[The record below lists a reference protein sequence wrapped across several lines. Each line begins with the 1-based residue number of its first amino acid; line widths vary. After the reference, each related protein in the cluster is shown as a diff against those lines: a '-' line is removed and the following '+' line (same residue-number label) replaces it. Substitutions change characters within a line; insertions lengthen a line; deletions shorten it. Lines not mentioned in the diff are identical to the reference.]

1 MSTDIAAGTLSISGS
16 DEYIGR
22 AVDCFA
28 VAASASDPDLQAELY
43 TMVLL
48 LLRLAERAVR
58 NRR

>member
-1 MSTDIAAGTLSISGS
+1 MSTDIAARTLSMSGS

-22 AVDCFA
+22 GRCFA
-28 VAASASDPDLQAELY
+28 VAASASDPDLKAELY